1 MGFLSPGV
9 YFRYDIIEIKEQGGI
24 IDLSAV
30 TSDPMES
37 SKYKRNNEILIKKIE
52 TSGPTMTTD
61 DWQKAGIGYRDSD
74 KTNFCCTS
82 TAHSN
87 GQCSYYYIGQIV
99 NTRGNNYLSYYSS
112 MKVNVD
118 EGFYVI
124 IFASCTNTD
133 VLILDGSVTYKSNPL
148 TPYMNS
154 ALNLGLDLGSAFN
167 VCDLTPD
174 INESENRVDYYDGE
188 RNNIYDDDSLNAVS
202 LAMPTYIRQIN
213 KFFGNVSDECSDDQI
228 EDFDTIFDEFQSCA
242 GYDLK
247 EFIEDFP
254 SAIVGTL
261 LECIITSDYSDVSDW
276 TDLNSLSSIKIS
288 DRCLDFEFGPN
299 SFGNLLRETWLHT
312 DRVLPCFS
320 MLSSKVPSCTVDYH
334 PIPVVGSMV
343 KSFTCIAGRMSK
355 TIDDILKIEMKT
367 LKLCLPDNG
376 CEHDCVFQGSLLI
389 PSLNLPVS
397 DSMQRVADI
406 VMGGYYQSTV
416 NNYQRY
422 LSECTEEFGGWTTHY
437 KISQSTKMN
446 GKKNSRTFTG
456 YNDEKK
462 TKKHSTVLDNVLFF
476 FGGLLAGLIVIFL
489 AKKYP
494 SLKANITGRGKLEP
508 PDTAVELSDALGES
522 TDDKGESTDDNEESP
537 TSKENE
543 IV

>member
-1 MGFLSPGV
+1 MGILFGFLNILPSSEGNIISYDDRLQYGNESTSV

-61 DWQKAGIGYRDSD
+61 DWQKAGIRYRDSD

-124 IFASCTNTD
+124 IFTSCTNTD

-202 LAMPTYIRQIN
+202 LTMPTYIRQIN
-213 KFFGNVSDECSDDQI
+213 KFFGNV
-228 EDFDTIFDEFQSCA
+228 
-242 GYDLK
+242 
-247 EFIEDFP
+247 
-254 SAIVGTL
+254 
-261 LECIITSDYSDVSDW
+261 SDYSDVSDW

-343 KSFTCIAGRMSK
+343 KSFTCIAGRMS
-355 TIDDILKIEMKT
+355 
-367 LKLCLPDNG
+367 
-376 CEHDCVFQGSLLI
+376 
-389 PSLNLPVS
+389 
-397 DSMQRVADI
+397 
-406 VMGGYYQSTV
+406 
-416 NNYQRY
+416 
-422 LSECTEEFGGWTTHY
+422 
-437 KISQSTKMN
+437 
-446 GKKNSRTFTG
+446 
-456 YNDEKK
+456 
-462 TKKHSTVLDNVLFF
+462 
-476 FGGLLAGLIVIFL
+476 
-489 AKKYP
+489 
-494 SLKANITGRGKLEP
+494 
-508 PDTAVELSDALGES
+508 
-522 TDDKGESTDDNEESP
+522 
-537 TSKENE
+537 
-543 IV
+543 